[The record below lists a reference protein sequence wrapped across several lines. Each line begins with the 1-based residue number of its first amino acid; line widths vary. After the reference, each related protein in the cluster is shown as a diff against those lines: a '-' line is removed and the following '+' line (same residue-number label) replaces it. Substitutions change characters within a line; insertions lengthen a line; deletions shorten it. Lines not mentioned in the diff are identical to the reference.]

1 MLDQIAAAFDRQD
14 YKTAAAL
21 LKQLQQQMPDSPW
34 VKLYSGRLREVAGK
48 LEVAGALYRQLLQET
63 TNPKVVAQARQ
74 GLQRLAE
81 LEKARQGQTLAEAR
95 AEPNDLN
102 PGFLVL
108 DTVAP
113 NLRQVAAQK
122 FAAIMKLD
130 AYTARLLLPSR
141 GWRLYRVGAMGELQ
155 RYGQALQQAEIPA
168 FWVPLTRIQS
178 IRVFRVHYLEAASP
192 QVSVVCEN
200 EAGQLGS
207 LTFRWSE
214 VRSRVEGRLPIFEAV
229 VDTNVR
235 NQLTRKEQ
243 TQDYAQVL
251 DLHLP
256 KRNCILRFC
265 DWNYDFQ
272 QGVIFDASQDGELPV
287 VHSTN
292 RIRWNQLLY
301 FLDNCLVTVPVWVDF
316 SQFAETALEPLMLVR
331 GLQSRIHLLRKA
343 PSYWDQAFQLY
354 SGLVFVQSG

>member
-1 MLDQIAAAFDRQD
+1 L
-14 YKTAAAL
+14 
-21 LKQLQQQMPDSPW
+21 
-34 VKLYSGRLREVAGK
+34 GRLREVAGK
-48 LEVAGALYRQLLQET
+48 VESAGSLYRQLLQEA

-74 GLQRLAE
+74 GLQRLAD
-81 LEKARQGQTLAEAR
+81 LEKARHEQALTEAT
-95 AEPNDLN
+95 AEPSNTN

-108 DTVAP
+108 DAVAP
-113 NLRQVAAQK
+113 ELRQAAAQK

-141 GWRLYRVGAMGELQ
+141 GWRLYRVGAIGELEF
-155 RYGQALQQAEIPA
+155 YGQALQRAEIPA
-168 FWVPLTRIQS
+168 FWVPLTAVQS

-192 QVSVVCEN
+192 QASVICQN
-200 EAGQLGS
+200 EDGQLGS
-207 LTFRWSE
+207 LTFNWAE
-214 VRSRVEGRLPIFEAV
+214 VKNRVEGRLPIFEAV

-256 KRNCILRFC
+256 GRNCILRFC
-265 DWNYDFQ
+265 DWNYEFQ
-272 QGVIFDASQDGELPV
+272 QGVIFDASQDGELPA

-301 FLDNCLVTVPVWVDF
+301 FLDNCLAAVPVWVEF
-316 SQFAETALEPLMLVR
+316 PQFAETALEHLSLVR
-331 GLQSRIHLLRKA
+331 GLRSHIDLFRKA
-343 PSYWDQAFQLY
+343 PSFWDQAFELY
-354 SGLVFVQSG
+354 SGLVFLQLK